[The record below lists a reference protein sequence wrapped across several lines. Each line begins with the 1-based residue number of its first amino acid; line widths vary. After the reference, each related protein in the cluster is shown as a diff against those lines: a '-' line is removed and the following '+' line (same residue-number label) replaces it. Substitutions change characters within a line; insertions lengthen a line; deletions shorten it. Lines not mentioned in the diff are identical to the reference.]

1 MMVHTLSD
9 RESEALIARH
19 IGPHPMNPGLD
30 EYWLADPGVSVWA
43 VVGAYKVEEGNADEV
58 AAAYHLSREHVD
70 AALAYYARHR
80 DLIDNRL
87 AQNQS
92 A

>member
-1 MMVHTLSD
+1 MLHTLSD

-19 IGPHPMNPGLD
+19 TGPHPTNPGLD
-30 EYWLADPGVSVWA
+30 EYWLADPGVPVWA
-43 VVGAYKVEEGNADEV
+43 VVGAYKVEEGKADEV
-58 AAAYHLSREHVD
+58 PAAYHLSREQVD

-87 AQNQS
+87 AQNQP